1 MMQTK
6 NKPSHKPTICRSFS
20 NILLRMIQLLSLHP
34 DESGLPS
41 LEQVEMKPIL
51 LQSLCPTP
59 VGSRAAISGEKTHAM
74 SDCKEITD

>member
-20 NILLRMIQLLSLHP
+20 SILLNDSASLTSSRWVRP
-34 DESGLPS
+34 AISGAGGDEANTSA
-41 LEQVEMKPIL
+41 KPM
-51 LQSLCPTP
+51 PAP

-74 SDCKEITD
+74 SDCKEIID